1 MEIKRLNSECVSCL
15 VNKYLKKIPEN
26 TEESQKLKYMQRVL
40 NIVAEAKV
48 WQSAPEI
55 VPKITAAQKEIFGFS
70 EDFTEIKKYF
80 NSLMLGLESQLENN
94 ILNSKEPLKL
104 AFLYAMLGNYI
115 DFGAMLSVDEN
126 KLRELLEN
134 AEELTVDDKE
144 FRLLKEDLKKSKKL
158 IYITDN
164 CGEVVLDKLFIKAIL
179 KEYPNISVEAI
190 VRGEDVL
197 NDATIT
203 DAKQVFLDKL
213 VTVTGNGTNIA
224 GTCLSKLS
232 EDIKAKIDN
241 ADIIISKGQANF
253 ETLRYCGK
261 NIYYIFMCKCQ
272 MFADRFGV
280 PKLSGMLLND
290 LRMK

>member
-15 VNKYLKKIPEN
+15 VNKYLIKIPEN

-40 NIVAEAKV
+40 NIVSEAKV

-80 NSLMLGLESQLENN
+80 NSLMLGLEPQLENN

-126 KLRELLEN
+126 KLKELLKN
-134 AEELTVDDKE
+134 AEELTVDDNE
-144 FRLLKEDLKKSKKL
+144 FGLLKDDLKKSKKL

-179 KEYPNISVEAI
+179 REYPNISVEAI

-197 NDATIT
+197 NDATLT

-224 GTCLSKLS
+224 GTCLSKLPA
-232 EDIKAKIDN
+232 DIKTKIDN

>member
-126 KLRELLEN
+126 KLRELLEK

-197 NDATIT
+197 NDATLT

-224 GTCLSKLS
+224 GTCLSKLP
-232 EDIKAKIDN
+232 EDIKTKIDN

>member
-197 NDATIT
+197 NDATLT

-224 GTCLSKLS
+224 GTCLSKLP
-232 EDIKAKIDN
+232 EDIKTKIDN

>member
-80 NSLMLGLESQLENN
+80 NSLMLGLEPQLENN

-126 KLRELLEN
+126 KLKELLKN
-134 AEELTVDDKE
+134 AEELTVDDNE
-144 FRLLKEDLKKSKKL
+144 FGLLKDDLKKSKKL

-197 NDATIT
+197 NDATLT

-224 GTCLSKLS
+224 GTCLSKLP
-232 EDIKAKIDN
+232 EDIKTKIDN

>member
-190 VRGEDVL
+190 VRGENVL
-197 NDATIT
+197 NDATLT

-224 GTCLSKLS
+224 GTCLSKLP
-232 EDIKAKIDN
+232 EDIKTKIDN

>member
-80 NSLMLGLESQLENN
+80 NSLMLGLEPQLENN
-94 ILNSKEPLKL
+94 ILNSTEPLKL

-126 KLRELLEN
+126 KLKELLKN
-134 AEELTVDDKE
+134 AEELTVDDNE
-144 FRLLKEDLKKSKKL
+144 FGLLKDDLKKSKKL

-197 NDATIT
+197 NDATLT

-224 GTCLSKLS
+224 GTCLSKLP
-232 EDIKAKIDN
+232 EDIKTKIDN

>member
-126 KLRELLEN
+126 KLRELLKN
-134 AEELTVDDKE
+134 AEELTVDDNE
-144 FRLLKEDLKKSKKL
+144 FGLLKEDLKKSKKL

-197 NDATIT
+197 NDATLT

-224 GTCLSKLS
+224 GTCLSKLPT
-232 EDIKAKIDN
+232 DIKTKIDN

>member
-1 MEIKRLNSECVSCL
+1 MEIKRLNSECVNCL

-55 VPKITAAQKEIFGFS
+55 VPKITAAQKEIFGVS
-70 EDFTEIKKYF
+70 EDFTEIKQYF
-80 NSLMLGLESQLENN
+80 NSLMLGLEPQLENN

-126 KLRELLEN
+126 KLKELLKN
-134 AEELTVDDKE
+134 AEELTVDDNE
-144 FRLLKEDLKKSKKL
+144 FGLLKDDLKKSKKL

-197 NDATIT
+197 NDATLT

-224 GTCLSKLS
+224 GTCLSKLP
-232 EDIKAKIDN
+232 EGIKTKIDN
-241 ADIIISKGQANF
+241 ADIIISNGQANF

>member
-144 FRLLKEDLKKSKKL
+144 FRLLKEDLKKYKKL

-197 NDATIT
+197 NDATLT

>member
-134 AEELTVDDKE
+134 AEELTVDDNE
-144 FRLLKEDLKKSKKL
+144 FGLLKDDLKKSKKL

-197 NDATIT
+197 NDATLT

-224 GTCLSKLS
+224 GTCLSKLP
-232 EDIKAKIDN
+232 EDIKTKIDN

-290 LRMK
+290 FRMK

>member
-1 MEIKRLNSECVSCL
+1 
-15 VNKYLKKIPEN
+15 
-26 TEESQKLKYMQRVL
+26 
-40 NIVAEAKV
+40 
-48 WQSAPEI
+48 
-55 VPKITAAQKEIFGFS
+55 
-70 EDFTEIKKYF
+70 
-80 NSLMLGLESQLENN
+80 MLGLEPQLENN
-94 ILNSKEPLKL
+94 ILNSTEPLKL

-190 VRGEDVL
+190 VRGENVL
-197 NDATIT
+197 NDATLT

-213 VTVTGNGTNIA
+213 VTVSGNGTNIA
-224 GTCLSKLS
+224 GTCLSKLP
-232 EDIKAKIDN
+232 EDIKTKIDN